1 MAAHTF
7 LSFSSPAPPHFSF
20 INSPSLFR
28 WRLSQSPPSTICF
41 LLRVEEIANS
51 RFRREEGRCCAQG
64 LLFVH
69 VVLTFCGVHDAEA
82 KPVLLCSCKDNYLH
96 LYDLP
101 SVNGKEENHLQRS
114 SERRLELSAFDVA
127 RSNPKFLFGDASVAI
142 RFTDQTVS
150 GNKAYASVYSTV
162 LLSFSMRSLLPLLPL
177 AVNVSNTYHQF
188 CFVSGI
194 SISSV
199 VGLHA
204 AVHIQLF
211 LKAPGLLHVKD
222 HGSQSTSITPK
233 LRCKPTDMVHAQGD
247 DDNTGDDMPLAGAVI
262 TKQSTD
268 QGCLY

>member
-64 LLFVH
+64 SHWLVSVLHPMLLFVH

-101 SVNGKEENHLQRS
+101 SVNGKEERKQS
-114 SERRLELSAFDVA
+114 ICLSVLNGLA
-127 RSNPKFLFGDASVAI
+127 KFLDEKFAASVA
-142 RFTDQTVS
+142 TC
-150 GNKAYASVYSTV
+150 
-162 LLSFSMRSLLPLLPL
+162 
-177 AVNVSNTYHQF
+177 QF

>member
-150 GNKAYASVYSTV
+150 VYLAS
-162 LLSFSMRSLLPLLPL
+162 R
-177 AVNVSNTYHQF
+177 
-188 CFVSGI
+188 I

>member
-7 LSFSSPAPPHFSF
+7 LCFSSPAPPHFSF

-64 LLFVH
+64 SHWLVSVLHPMLLFVH

-177 AVNVSNTYHQF
+177 ASFALYAVSASHLWLACTQAYSMSRITDRNQLPSLPNFAVN
-188 CFVSGI
+188 
-194 SISSV
+194 
-199 VGLHA
+199 
-204 AVHIQLF
+204 
-211 LKAPGLLHVKD
+211 
-222 HGSQSTSITPK
+222 
-233 LRCKPTDMVHAQGD
+233 GD
-247 DDNTGDDMPLAGAVI
+247 DDNTGADMPLAGAVI